1 MPSVSKK
8 QHNFMA
14 AIAKNP
20 KFAKKVGIPRSVGEE
35 FLTADKGKKFK
46 EGGEMRKTVKK
57 FGSGGMSAKPGMP
70 SFAKPYAQ
78 GIRSVASSSAL
89 PSKGTVSRTPQAPRG
104 TLPTEAKA
112 KFKAMDSALRGLPAR
127 QSQTSTQTR
136 PIPQSTAAANAANA
150 AKMQMKQSANTK
162 AGSFGRSP
170 LDGLKNLPKMGGP
183 LGKKGT
189 LEMGK
194 PVGVP
199 NPNFKPFGKTSSVN
213 TTTDAD
219 MARKGNAKPFS
230 SVASKLGGI
239 GASLGKKM
247 GMKHGGMA
255 HSDMKMDK
263 KVVKKAVGMH
273 EKQLHGGKKSDMS
286 KLKSGGMAVKKMA
299 RGGGIEKKGKTQGT
313 MIKMR
318 NGGKC

>member
-136 PIPQSTAAANAANA
+136 PIPQSTAAANAAKVANA
-150 AKMQMKQSANTK
+150 ARQQMKQSADTK
-162 AGSFGRSP
+162 AGSLGKAYQMSTQKQLQDAAMKQKPNQKSP
-170 LDGLKNLPKMGGP
+170 LAGKNIGDIRKIGTGLGGAF
-183 LGKKGT
+183 GKK
-189 LEMGK
+189 
-194 PVGVP
+194 P
-199 NPNFKPFGKTSSVN
+199 
-213 TTTDAD
+213 
-219 MARKGNAKPFS
+219 
-230 SVASKLGGI
+230 
-239 GASLGKKM
+239 
-247 GMKHGGMA
+247 GMKSGGMA
-255 HSDMKMDK
+255 HSDIKMDK

-313 MIKMR
+313 MIKMK